1 MTNVN
6 VHRSARRLSLAGSLA
21 CLALSA
27 SAAPAGAPATV
38 LPPAALESFRPQDE
52 AWAARLVPDET
63 QATCIRTRNLP
74 EGEEAAALL
83 KREMDSVRFPTD
95 GQLMGDW
102 KRGEV
107 IAQNGRGLQH
117 SDAPNTT
124 VGGNCYACHQ
134 IAPDEIG
141 YGTLGPTLLGY
152 GRLRGQS
159 EFIQR
164 YTWTK
169 IYNAQ
174 AYVPC
179 SIMPRFGTQ
188 AILGQQEIADLVA
201 LLLDPDSPVNAEP
214 AGEPGAA
221 AAGR

>member
-1 MTNVN
+1 MNKID
-6 VHRSARRLSLAGSLA
+6 LSQ
-21 CLALSA
+21 CLAPVLLA
-27 SAAPAGAPATV
+27 ACVAPALAEAPPTR
-38 LPPAALESFRPQDE
+38 LPAAVLESFRPQDP

-74 EGEEAAALL
+74 QEEEAATLL
-83 KREMDSVRFPTD
+83 KREMDSVRFPAD
-95 GQLMGDW
+95 GKLMGDW
-102 KRGEV
+102 KRGEA

-117 SDAPNTT
+117 SDGPGTI

-134 IAPDEIG
+134 IAPKEVG

-188 AILGQQEIADLVA
+188 GILGEQDIADLVA

-214 AGEPGAA
+214 AEAEVDGSAD
-221 AAGR
+221 R

>member
-1 MTNVN
+1 MININTFRGV
-6 VHRSARRLSLAGSLA
+6 AGWFLASTVT
-21 CLALSA
+21 CLALPLTVADAAEPSA
-27 SAAPAGAPATV
+27 S

-52 AWAARLVPDET
+52 AWAARLVPDQT

-83 KREMDSVRFPTD
+83 KRATDSVRFPAD

-102 KRGEV
+102 KRGEAL
-107 IAQNGRGLQH
+107 AQNGRGLQH
-117 SDAPNTT
+117 SDAPDTRN
-124 VGGNCYACHQ
+124 GGNCYACHQ
-134 IAPDEIG
+134 MAPEEIG

-188 AILGQQEIADLVA
+188 GILGEQDIADLVA
-201 LLLDPDSPVNAEP
+201 LLLDPESPVNAEP
-214 AGEPGAA
+214 AGDAGAPG
-221 AAGR
+221 R

>member
-1 MTNVN
+1 MTTIKKSGGIVPG
-6 VHRSARRLSLAGSLA
+6 VMATAIA
-21 CLALSA
+21 CLSWPVIMADAAEPSA
-27 SAAPAGAPATV
+27 S
-38 LPPAALESFRPQDE
+38 LPAAVLESFRPQDE
-52 AWAARLVPDET
+52 NWAARLVPDET
-63 QATCIRTRNLP
+63 QATCIRSRNLP
-74 EGEEAAALL
+74 EGEEADALL
-83 KREMDSVRFPTD
+83 KRETDSVRFPAD

-102 KRGEV
+102 KRGEA

-117 SDAPNTT
+117 SDAPDTV

-134 IAPDEIG
+134 IAPDEVG

-188 AILGQQEIADLVA
+188 GILGEQDIADLVA
-201 LLLDPDSPVNAEP
+201 LLLDPDSPVNAAP
-214 AGEPGAA
+214 AGEADTTA
-221 AAGR
+221 SGR

>member
-1 MTNVN
+1 MNKID
-6 VHRSARRLSLAGSLA
+6 LSQ
-21 CLALSA
+21 CLALMVL
-27 SAAPAGAPATV
+27 AACAVPALAEAPTTA
-38 LPPAALESFRPQDE
+38 LPAAALESFRPQDP
-52 AWAARLVPDET
+52 AWAARLVPDDT
-63 QATCIRTRNLP
+63 QATCIRSRNLP

-83 KREMDSVRFPTD
+83 KRETDSVRFPAD
-95 GQLMGDW
+95 GKLLGDW
-102 KRGEV
+102 RRGEA

-117 SDAPNTT
+117 SDGPDTV

-141 YGTLGPTLLGY
+141 YGTLGPSLLGY
-152 GRLRGQS
+152 GRLRGQG

-188 AILGQQEIADLVA
+188 GILTEQDIKDLMA

-214 AGEPGAA
+214 VAETSNDSAD
-221 AAGR
+221 R